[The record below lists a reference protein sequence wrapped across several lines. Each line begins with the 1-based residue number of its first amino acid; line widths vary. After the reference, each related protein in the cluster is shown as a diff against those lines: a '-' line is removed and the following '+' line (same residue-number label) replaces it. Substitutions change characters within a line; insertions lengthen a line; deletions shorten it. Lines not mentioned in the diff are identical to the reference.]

1 MADIDGLSIFS
12 SIRQSLLLHTFRDL
26 LRNLY
31 TESDPPTADYVLMAV
46 NTWAS
51 FINAFASDPNGNSF
65 YEKIACVVV
74 RDDNV
79 FTRAAEKKPPR
90 QVDSMLITAAK
101 TDLTRLGRIASANV
115 TGIGFTIAKDLR
127 TLGLSEAASGIE
139 NECRSLWSEEGRS
152 VQGLQKDILSIF
164 PSDDWGASVEILAEY
179 INKTGAGEF
188 GQHHAFNWKAGD
200 HTDKKHFRPV
210 INQDKIRLNDLCG
223 YEDQRQVVISNT
235 LRFLEGKPANNL
247 LLYGDRGT
255 GKSAAVKA
263 VCNEYADQGLRLL
276 EVKKNDVLDLP
287 EIMEQLS
294 DRALK
299 FVLFVDD
306 LSFEE
311 TGGSFTAFKAFLEG
325 GAESK
330 PDNVVVY
337 ATSNRRHLVKE
348 RIEDRPGSSTAA
360 SGDIRAFDT
369 MQEQF
374 SLADRFGVTVIFTSP
389 SQDDYLK
396 IAEFLGKRR
405 GLLNASSVD
414 DEAGKVFKEN
424 ALRWERWFNGRSPRT
439 AVQYVNWLEG
449 GDTFPWE

>member
-1 MADIDGLSIFS
+1 MTDNVLPLQLMADIDGLSIFS

-65 YEKIACVVV
+65 YEKIACIVV

-164 PSDDWGASVEILAEY
+164 PSDDWGTSVEKFAEY

-223 YEDQRQVVISNT
+223 YED
-235 LRFLEGKPANNL
+235 
-247 LLYGDRGT
+247 
-255 GKSAAVKA
+255 
-263 VCNEYADQGLRLL
+263 
-276 EVKKNDVLDLP
+276 
-287 EIMEQLS
+287 
-294 DRALK
+294 
-299 FVLFVDD
+299 LF
-306 LSFEE
+306 
-311 TGGSFTAFKAFLEG
+311 G
-325 GAESK
+325 
-330 PDNVVVY
+330 
-337 ATSNRRHLVKE
+337 R
-348 RIEDRPGSSTAA
+348 
-360 SGDIRAFDT
+360 
-369 MQEQF
+369 
-374 SLADRFGVTVIFTSP
+374 
-389 SQDDYLK
+389 
-396 IAEFLGKRR
+396 
-405 GLLNASSVD
+405 
-414 DEAGKVFKEN
+414 EARE
-424 ALRWERWFNGRSPRT
+424 
-439 AVQYVNWLEG
+439 
-449 GDTFPWE
+449 